1 MNEPV
6 RSDYDVPIGGY
17 QHPEPP
23 QEPIQEPPPL
33 PRQEVG
39 GFGGQTIRALE
50 RGHKV
55 GDQYKRRKQREK
67 LFKSLLAMERK
78 GVRIFTQDAVKSFGK
93 GIVEYF
99 PPQEFY
105 YDKNGRFK
113 TYDWYK
119 HASAGV
125 MKYMQ
130 EQAARMEAEARR
142 SKTKSQFEAAKGAKS
157 RGEAYEGAIPAGGYG
172 EIEGPVA
179 DYIGQKPSEQTMYE
193 ERGRQKREAMGG
205 SSKPRSFES
214 DAGRVDALYRRAVDD
229 VRTVEEEI
237 SEYKQNVLDI
247 ESELARTKQALKGE
261 SAAIMPEEAEAL
273 QKKAESLEKR
283 LRQARSDRDKAK
295 SRLDD
300 LEEKR
305 FKAELIRDMYRR
317 HGGKISYPEAARK
330 VDEELKLGDKAGNPL
345 ELPRK

>member
-23 QEPIQEPPPL
+23 QEPIQEPSPL
-33 PRQEVG
+33 PRQDVG

-55 GDQYKRRKQREK
+55 SDEYKRRKQREK

-105 YDKNGRFK
+105 YDKNGRFR

-193 ERGRQKREAMGG
+193 EQGRQKREAMGG
-205 SSKPRSFES
+205 SSTPRTHES
-214 DAGRVDALYRRAVDD
+214 DAGRVDTQYRNAVKD
-229 VRTVEEEI
+229 VETAEKEMR
-237 SEYKQNVLDI
+237 EYEQNVLEI
-247 ESELARTKQALKGE
+247 ESELAQTKQAIKSE
-261 SAAIMPEEAEAL
+261 SDFATPEQVEGL
-273 QKKAESLEKR
+273 QKKVQSLEKR
-283 LRQARSDRDKAK
+283 LRLARGDRDKAK
-295 SRLDD
+295 ARIEEY
-300 LEEKR
+300 EEKR
-305 FKAELIRDMYRR
+305 FKAELIRDTYRR
-317 HGGKISYPEAARK
+317 HGGKISYAEATRK
-330 VDEELKLGDKAGNPL
+330 VEEELKLGDKAGNPL
-345 ELPRK
+345 ELQRK